1 VTNHQRRRGAGRPPG
16 ARRTSPPST
25 AGPYVVGG
33 KRAVLEAIR
42 AGRAR
47 RVLVA
52 DGVGSTHALREL
64 TEAAE
69 RSGLELRRV
78 ERSALDDLGVL
89 DHRGVAATVTLPP
102 ELDERA
108 LSTFP
113 FPPDALVVVLDG
125 ITDPQNLGACA
136 RSAEAAGARLLLV
149 RRPRA
154 ASVTPAAVRA
164 SAGALLHLPLARV
177 ANLRRAVDRLKDRAF
192 TVVGFD
198 HRAGE
203 SILDAPPPARP
214 LALVVGSE
222 GEGMSRLVREACDRL
237 VAIPMVGRTA
247 SLNASAALAAA
258 LFGYALRPPG

>member
-1 VTNHQRRRGAGRPPG
+1 
-16 ARRTSPPST
+16 
-25 AGPYVVGG
+25 VVGG

-52 DGVGSTHALREL
+52 GGVEATHGLREL

-69 RSGLELRRV
+69 RSGVGLRRV
-78 ERSALDDLGVL
+78 ERRALDDLGVS
-89 DHRGVAATVTLPP
+89 DHQGVAATVTLPP

-108 LSTFP
+108 LSAFP
-113 FPPDALVVVLDG
+113 FPADALAVVLDG

-136 RSAEAAGARLLLV
+136 RSAEAAGACLLLV

-164 SAGALLHLPLARV
+164 SAGALLHLPVARV
-177 ANLRRAVDRLKDRAF
+177 ANLPRAIERLKERAF
-192 TVVGFD
+192 TVVGLD
-198 HRAGE
+198 HGAAR
-203 SILDAPPPARP
+203 SIHDGLPPARP

-222 GEGMSRLVREACDRL
+222 GEGMSRLVREACDGL
-237 VAIPMVGRTA
+237 VAIPIAGKTA

-258 LFGYALRPPG
+258 LFGYALRPSG